1 MPDNHDSTVIGVD
14 IGGTKIAAA
23 TVAADGQLGDIVRV
37 ESPAAD
43 RDALLD
49 SIVAA
54 IQGVTDTMP
63 TPPTAVGLAAAGYL
77 NHDRSEIMFSP
88 NINWRNEP
96 LPARVSEQIGLPVT
110 LENDANAAAWGEAI
124 CGAGAGHRDVL
135 MVTLG
140 TGVGGGVISDGV
152 LLTGGRGVGAE
163 LGHTN
168 YERGGRLC
176 GCGLRGCVEMYLS
189 GRALDQAATEAA
201 EQHNLATSW
210 RGSDNPDQP
219 VLAKH
224 AEDAARRGD
233 QVALDVLAAHGK
245 ILGQVLADWVAIF
258 DPTIIVVGGGVSA
271 AGELILKPARA
282 ELAAN
287 LTGIDVRPAPD
298 VVVAGLG
305 WQAGI
310 VGAGLLAA
318 DRTPALVH

>member
-1 MPDNHDSTVIGVD
+1 MHSQLADPVIGVD

-23 TVAADGQLGDIVRV
+23 PVDTDGSLGDIVRV

-43 RDALLD
+43 RQALLD
-49 SIVAA
+49 SIVEATTLVQAA
-54 IQGVTDTMP
+54 MSAKP
-63 TPPTAVGLAAAGYL
+63 RAVGLAAAGYL
-77 NHDRSEIMFSP
+77 NRDRSEIMFSP

-96 LPARVSEQIGLPVT
+96 LPALVSQRIGLPVT
-110 LENDANAAAWGEAI
+110 LENDANAAAWGEAQ

-189 GRALDQAATEAA
+189 GRALDRAAAEAA
-201 EQHNLATSW
+201 ESHGLADSW
-210 RGSDNPDQP
+210 RGTCGDQKP
-219 VLAKH
+219 IGAKH
-224 AEDAARRGD
+224 AEDAARAGD
-233 QVALDVLAAHGK
+233 PVALRVLADHGR
-245 ILGQVLADWVAIF
+245 ILGEVLADWVAIF

-271 AGELILKPARA
+271 AGDLILAPARQ
-282 ELAAN
+282 ELANN
-287 LTGIDVRPAPD
+287 LTGIDVRPAPE

-310 VGAGLLAA
+310 VGAGLVAA
-318 DRTPALVH
+318 SRIAA